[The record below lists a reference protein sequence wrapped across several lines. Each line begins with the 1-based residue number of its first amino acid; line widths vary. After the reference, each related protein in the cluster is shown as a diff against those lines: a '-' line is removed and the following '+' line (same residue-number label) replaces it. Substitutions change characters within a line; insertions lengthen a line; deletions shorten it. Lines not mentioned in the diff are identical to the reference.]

1 MQIVST
7 LNFIPDRSRPGL
19 KTTAIGAIDL
29 QGTGGNWATVGRR
42 SRGGRRV
49 HRQREKRKGKSVGL
63 RIGTLNVGTMTGKG
77 RELAD
82 MMERRKV
89 DILCV
94 KETWW
99 KGSKARGIGAG
110 FKLFYYGV
118 DSKRNGVGVVLKEEF
133 VRNECE
139 VKRVSDR
146 AMSLKLE
153 IEGVMLNVVSGY
165 AQQVGC
171 ELEKKERFWSKL
183 DEVMESIPM
192 GERMVI
198 GADFNPHVC
207 EGNTGDEE
215 VMGKFGVKERNLEG
229 QMVVDFAKRM
239 DMAVVN
245 TYFQKMEEHRVTY
258 KSGGRSTQVDYILCR
273 RGNLKEISDCKVVVG
288 ESVARQHRM
297 VVCRMTLMVCKKK
310 RSKVEIEKKTKWWKL
325 KKEECC
331 EEFRQKLRQALGGQV
346 VLPDDWETT
355 AEVIRET
362 GRKVLGVSSRRRKVD
377 KETWWWNE
385 EVQDSIQRKRLAK
398 KKWDMDRTEENRQEY
413 KDSQR
418 RVKREVSKAKQ
429 KAYDEL
435 YTRLDTREGEKDLYR
450 LVRQRDR
457 NGKDVQP
464 VRVIKA
470 RDGRVLT
477 SEESV
482 QRTWKEY
489 FEELMNEEN
498 ERRGELC
505 GTENLE
511 KAYDRVPR
519 EELCYCM
526 RKSGVAE
533 KYVRVVQDMYERSR
547 TVVRCAVGK
556 TEEFN
561 VEVGLHQGSALSPFL
576 FAMVMDQLS
585 EEVIQESPWT
595 IMFADDI
602 VICSESREQVEVCA
616 GEKRNES
623 YFRMLDN
630 ARLMQTREAVVD
642 VINGR
647 STQYE
652 FLVNPLAYGYGLAG
666 KMGKCKDLSEFDK
679 DQIVM
684 ARRLDQSI
692 SKTAGLVG
700 CSQSAVVRI
709 YQKWSKEGTVV
720 TWGAKSDTCDPIQQT
735 KLMLVLEAA
744 KIAKELVAE
753 EEKLKKKAEKKKQK
767 KMRQRERRRLEKLE
781 KENGNKDGAKQDAG
795 AAAAPASVKS
805 KPTERQCEN
814 EKKKNNSV
822 PPDPGP
828 QCNSI
833 ATESSDSCDDFDDDD
848 DDYDDNDK
856 DSVVDE
862 LELDMSSCFVTN
874 AAAIAK
880 RKLEQKPKSDWKK
893 VGNLKK
899 QGTAQKREPQ
909 IENVKE
915 KEASE
920 EPIKDNVTKSMEL
933 AVLGNKYAQTGNL
946 DMAVK
951 YFTDAIKHNPQ
962 EAKLFGN
969 RSFCYEKMQ
978 QYEKALIDADIALSL
993 NHSWIKG
1000 LYRKGKALVGLKR
1013 YYEACL
1019 TYKEVLKLDSSCTDA
1034 AQELMRVQI
1043 MQLMDMGYT
1052 REQSS
1057 NALIIHGTV
1066 EKALEALSGLHG
1078 NMAAVEERV
1087 FPERNPQP
1095 AKVPL
1100 RTVSQNP
1107 PKVNTA
1113 VSPAPEL
1120 FPVWVG
1126 DLVPALTELRL
1137 NELFSNFGP
1146 VHSARLLSTRRCAF
1160 INYTNK
1166 EHSERAIKEM
1176 HGFRIAGTCLA
1187 VRYPDR
1193 IHTHLGVSKTAATDT
1208 GKVNKFPDECYF
1220 WRTTGCIKNNRCPYR
1235 HVPEHKGIDRPKVK

>member
-1 MQIVST
+1 MRIVST

-29 QGTGGNWATVGRR
+29 QGAGGNWGTVGRR

-133 VRNECE
+133 VRNVLE

-165 AQQVGC
+165 APQVGC

-450 LVRQRDR
+450 VVEARLRKVVEICEQQHGFMPR
-457 NGKDVQP
+457 KSTTDVIFAL
-464 VRVIKA
+464 RILMEKY
-470 RDGRVLT
+470 RDG
-477 SEESV
+477 
-482 QRTWKEY
+482 QR
-489 FEELMNEEN
+489 ELHC
-498 ERRGELC
+498 LFVD
-505 GTENLE
+505 LE

-652 FLVNPLAYGYGLAG
+652 FLVNPLAYGYGL
-666 KMGKCKDLSEFDK
+666 DK
-679 DQIVM
+679 INGEHFHNIFSYICN
-684 ARRLDQSI
+684 RLDYPDQMCNYVDLTDDDDDDDDNDEYGSQNNRYCGFTQNFLDKGI
-692 SKTAGLVG
+692 TKHLSAIKHYKTAK
-700 CSQSAVVRI
+700 R
-709 YQKWSKEGTVV
+709 V
-720 TWGAKSDTCDPIQQT
+720 TSE
-735 KLMLVLEAA
+735 EAA